1 MQYVREDCG
10 CLVMVA
16 HIDMEY
22 YVLAQVVLSSSTN
35 DRWLSSHITSNVLLF
50 VNVQWATVKPFV
62 GPVFTNLATL

>member
-22 YVLAQVVLSSSTN
+22 YVLAQAS
-35 DRWLSSHITSNVLLF
+35 
-50 VNVQWATVKPFV
+50 
-62 GPVFTNLATL
+62 GPEFQYQ